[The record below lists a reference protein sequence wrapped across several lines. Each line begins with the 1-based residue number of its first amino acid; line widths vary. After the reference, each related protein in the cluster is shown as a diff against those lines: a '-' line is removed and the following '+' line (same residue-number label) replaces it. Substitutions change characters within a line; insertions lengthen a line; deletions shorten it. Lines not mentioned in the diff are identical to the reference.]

1 MAPEI
6 DRREEGL
13 RELACMIAEAY
24 RRRAT
29 GEIVRPLNASGS
41 DESDIISEAEIIVRI
56 EPADSRTGLVYTET
70 VRVENFINNRAR
82 KGNHRKVDTTDSEG
96 GQDDSSDGNVQ
107 DCKATQ
113 TPQNQSG
120 DRNRG
125 R

>member
-29 GEIVRPLNASGS
+29 GEIIRPLNASGS

-70 VRVENFINNRAR
+70 VRVEHFIRNKKRRA
-82 KGNHRKVDTTDSEG
+82 NH
-96 GQDDSSDGNVQ
+96 SDNETI
-107 DCKATQ
+107 D
-113 TPQNQSG
+113 
-120 DRNRG
+120 
-125 R
+125 